1 MHVEDGIEGTETKKL
16 RDNGRSDG
24 GSKDLRPCC
33 SELWRENAHPNLFCF
48 GAFGP
53 KLEKPLEIS
62 GLVCDLTGN
71 RAVDRHTCLRKVL
84 QYTLVSCRCAT
95 YIVFGLQAVDGD
107 DDVEPL
113 KVRPMSGNWAESAG
127 NDLNKNIAAVE
138 LRKDRFELAI
148 TDEGVSADEG
158 DVEGLVL
165 VDDAEDVFDEGVF
178 LIVGQLAKGD
188 GAISSEVGRIV
199 GVASGTAKWTFP
211 GEFDGQRRTPPQKDG
226 LPCLHYF

>member
-1 MHVEDGIEGTETKKL
+1 
-16 RDNGRSDG
+16 
-24 GSKDLRPCC
+24 
-33 SELWRENAHPNLFCF
+33 
-48 GAFGP
+48 
-53 KLEKPLEIS
+53 
-62 GLVCDLTGN
+62 
-71 RAVDRHTCLRKVL
+71 
-84 QYTLVSCRCAT
+84 
-95 YIVFGLQAVDGD
+95 VFGLQAVDGD

-127 NDLNKNIAAVE
+127 NDLNENIAAVE
-138 LRKDRFELAI
+138 LREDRFELAI

-199 GVASGTAKWTFP
+199 GVASGTAKRTFP
-211 GEFDGQRRTPPQKDG
+211 GEFDGQRRTATQKDG